1 MADKVDNK
9 FDIST
14 TWGDAD
20 HASGLLGADNDPD
33 FASDSAGV
41 NNPAVSNKYEAGGRI
56 GDDPPYGPSPGQ
68 PNDASADGAGL
79 PAGPDNKTSMDMNLE
94 PNKFPR
100 ETGHDSLTEEEAQL
114 T

>member
-14 TWGDAD
+14 TWGDSD

-41 NNPAVSNKYEAGGRI
+41 NNPGVDNKFQAGGRI
-56 GDDPPYGPSPGQ
+56 GDTPPFGPSPGQ
-68 PNDASADGAGL
+68 PNDATADGAGL
-79 PAGPDNKTSMDMNLE
+79 PAGPSNKTDMDMALE

-100 ETGHDSLTEEEAQL
+100 ETGHDSLSGDEVIYT
-114 T
+114 